1 MGPSTQLVGLG
12 WVLRKESDYC
22 IWHIKPRNWGIWPLG
37 EQLVPAT
44 KATVQKDRKVH
55 QAVALD
61 LDDDKCVTQQTC
73 PKPKTICKEEGARRP
88 AQFSPSPLE
97 PG

>member
-1 MGPSTQLVGLG
+1 MGPSTQVVGLG
-12 WVLRKESDYC
+12 WVLRNSQLIAFGTSSPD
-22 IWHIKPRNWGIWPLG
+22 IGVFGPLG

-61 LDDDKCVTQQTC
+61 LDDDKCVTQQKC